1 MELSINNI
9 RNYLKST
16 DKQFKIFDIKYTPEE
31 KECIKNFNLY
41 VDKIYEFNHFSVHNN
56 LDNLK
61 SFISEIGKNSNDSV
75 NIITNL
81 IKKLIKNVM
90 KGYNK
95 KDYFL
100 IIKTFPVLEDF
111 DIPRWH
117 CDGQQKGF
125 KPRNDISKFA
135 TVFKGPGT
143 LFIKTTPDQRHKFT
157 EIEKGWE
164 NTLEYRKKLDK
175 EIEGERIQLK
185 KNQGAIFMARTV
197 EDQLTCGIHS
207 EPPLHEPRLFLS
219 ILPGSKNEII
229 DTMEYYKKRGTIIL
243 KGGNFDYKTKYLK
256 YKMKYLALKN
266 KLT

>member
-1 MELSINNI
+1 MQKNCRTLNYIKIPKLYDTINENYENVIVMEYIN
-9 RNYLKST
+9 
-16 DKQFKIFDIKYTPEE
+16 
-31 KECIKNFNLY
+31 
-41 VDKIYEFNHFSVHNN
+41 
-56 LDNLK
+56 
-61 SFISEIGKNSNDSV
+61 GK
-75 NIITNL
+75 
-81 IKKLIKNVM
+81 
-90 KGYNK
+90 
-95 KDYFL
+95 
-100 IIKTFPVLEDF
+100 
-111 DIPRWH
+111 
-117 CDGQQKGF
+117 
-125 KPRNDISKFA
+125 
-135 TVFKGPGT
+135 
-143 LFIKTTPDQRHKFT
+143 KFT